1 MIIYFS
7 CIYLDLIRAR
17 SFAFFLGR
25 KVILVPPTTSPQKGS
40 TTTFKV
46 KKKIKILDFKIPTTT
61 FKFKKIEILNFKI
74 PKQPPSP
81 PLPPHRTKSPL
92 KWRIYWD
99 KIFSDLKG
107 TCKNLG
113 QEEDGKLGV
122 LILQPIHLFHS
133 VPSTS
138 PEIRMR
144 SCVWNCFLLIAH
156 LCGKVVAIA
165 STAAPCKLLAWWSVW
180 RAEPPGSNASCI

>member
-25 KVILVPPTTSPQKGS
+25 KVILVPPTTSPQKSS
-40 TTTFKV
+40 TTTFK
-46 KKKIKILDFKIPTTT
+46 
-61 FKFKKIEILNFKI
+61 KFEILNFKI
-74 PKQPPSP
+74 PKHPPSP

-92 KWRIYWD
+92 KSWIYWE
-99 KIFSDLKG
+99 IFSDLKG

-138 PEIRMR
+138 PEIWMR

-156 LCGKVVAIA
+156 PGGKVVVIA

-180 RAEPPGSNASCI
+180 RAEPPGSNA